1 MGEELQLLQE
11 ALIPVFWNI
20 TWEQK
25 SVLEDALYEA
35 IKKSGGFEK
44 FAELAG
50 VPLDALVECN
60 WEDKV
65 PNGKIL
71 KKIFPFMFQE
81 MDGAI
86 ERFMD
91 KAVKARMYE
100 YYQKYKIDTINDPD
114 EFGQALKNMCDEFE
128 SSDNSEQVNSFSDLL
143 SKISELMLS

>member
-1 MGEELQLLQE
+1 
-11 ALIPVFWNI
+11 
-20 TWEQK
+20 
-25 SVLEDALYEA
+25 
-35 IKKSGGFEK
+35 
-44 FAELAG
+44 
-50 VPLDALVECN
+50 
-60 WEDKV
+60 
-65 PNGKIL
+65 
-71 KKIFPFMFQE
+71 MFQE

-91 KAVKARMYE
+91 KAAKARMYE